1 MALKVLVLRS
11 RLKTRQQELDGF
23 MQRRTDLEAKA
34 KEVEAAFNELNEN
47 STDEARKAVEDQ
59 IDAIDADQ
67 EKNEQDIQ
75 SAQADIDKLNSEIS
89 DLEKKSAQVQE
100 PAPAANERSISKK
113 MNRSKFFN
121 LTMEERDAFFK
132 SEETQQFLKR
142 FREMGKAAAS
152 ENRAVSGAELN
163 IPTTILDIIRENVV
177 DYSKLL
183 RHVRSLPLKGRARQV
198 IMGEIPEAI
207 WTEMCGAINELQ
219 FTFNG
224 IELDGYKIA
233 GFVPICK
240 ATLDDADPILAQAI
254 IDGLLIAEGIGIDKA
269 ILYGL
274 GNKMPLGIV
283 TRLAQATQPSDYP
296 TFARPWKD
304 LQDHLVTID
313 SGKTGLAFFQEL
325 MAAAGLANGSYARG
339 NKFWAMNDYTYT
351 QVKIQALNFSAEG
364 HLVSFVDGEMPV
376 IGGTVEVLSDKIIP
390 NGTIIGG
397 YGELY
402 DLTEREGATVERSDE
417 CRFIE
422 DQVVFKATARYD
434 GQPVIP
440 EAFVAI
446 GIGAAPQTSTT
457 FAGDRANNA
466 SLTGITI
473 GTETLSPSFEST
485 VYNYTVTAAGTAGAI
500 TAVPA
505 VADAKI
511 DMEYNGK
518 VVTNNQSVKFAT
530 GTKDLV
536 IKVTKGLSVLTYT
549 VSITK
554 AGG

>member
-1 MALKVLVLRS
+1 
-11 RLKTRQQELDGF
+11 
-23 MQRRTDLEAKA
+23 MQKRTDLEQKA

-47 STDEARKAVEDQ
+47 STDEERKAVEDQ

-75 SAQADIDKLNSEIS
+75 SAQADIDKLNGEIS
-89 DLEKKSAQVQE
+89 DLENKPAPVQE
-100 PAPAANERSISKK
+100 PAPAVNERNDIKK

-152 ENRAVSGAELN
+152 ENRAVSGAELD
-163 IPTTILDIIRENVV
+163 IPTTILDIIRENIV

-183 RHVRSLPLKGRARQV
+183 RHVHLIPLKGRARQV
-198 IMGEIPEAI
+198 IMGEIPEAV
-207 WTEMCGAINELQ
+207 WTEMCGAINELK

-233 GFVPICK
+233 GFVPICR
-240 ATLDDADPILAQAI
+240 ATLDDADPILLQAI
-254 IDGLLIAEGIGIDKA
+254 IEGLLIAEGIGIDKA

-283 TRLAQATQPSDYP
+283 TRLAQTAQPSDYP

-304 LQDHLVTID
+304 LQNHLVEID
-313 SGKTGLAFFQEL
+313 SSKTGLAFFQEL

-339 NKFWAMNDYTYT
+339 NKFWAMNDSTYT

-364 HLVSFVDGEMPV
+364 HLVSFVEGEMPV

-390 NGTIIGG
+390 DGTIIGG

-402 DLTEREGATVERSDE
+402 NLTEREGATVERSDE
-417 CRFIE
+417 CKFIE
-422 DQVVFKATARYD
+422 DQVVFKSTARYD

-446 GIGAAPQTSTT
+446 GIGDEPQTSTT
-457 FAGDRANNA
+457 FAGDTANNA
-466 SLTGITI
+466 SLTDIVI
-473 GTETLSPSFEST
+473 GTETLSPTFEST
-485 VYNYTVTAAGTAGAI
+485 VYKYTVTASGTSGTI

-505 VADAKI
+505 VAGAKLE
-511 DMEYNGK
+511 MTYNGK
-518 VVTNNQSVKFAT
+518 TITNNQSVKFAD
-530 GTKDLV
+530 GTHDLV
-536 IKVTKGLSVLTYT
+536 IKVTKGLSALTYT

-554 AGG
+554 AGA

>member
-23 MQRRTDLEAKA
+23 MQKRTDLEAKA

-47 STDEARKAVEDQ
+47 STDEERKTVEDQ

-75 SAQADIDKLNSEIS
+75 SAQADIDKINGEIK
-89 DLEKKSAQVQE
+89 DLENK
-100 PAPAANERSISKK
+100 PAPGKAAEPVPTERSISKK

-132 SEETQQFLKR
+132 NEETQQFLKR

-163 IPTTILDIIRENVV
+163 IPTTILDIIRENVM

-183 RHVRSLPLKGRARQV
+183 RHVRLIPLKGRARQV
-198 IMGEIPEAI
+198 IMGEIPEAV
-207 WTEMCGAINELQ
+207 WTEMCGAINELN

-240 ATLDDADPILAQAI
+240 ASLEDSDPVLSQAI
-254 IDGLLIAEGIGIDKA
+254 IEGLLIAEGIGIDKA

-283 TRLAQATQPSDYP
+283 TRLAQTGQPSDYP

-339 NKFWAMNDYTYT
+339 NKFWAMNDSTYT

-364 HLVSFVDGEMPV
+364 HLVSFVEGEMPV

-473 GTETLSPSFEST
+473 GTEALSPSFEST
-485 VYNYTVTAAGTAGAI
+485 VYKYTVTAAGTDGVI

>member
-11 RLKTRQQELDGF
+11 RLKTRQQDLDGF

-34 KEVEAAFNELNEN
+34 KEVEAAFNELDEN
-47 STDEARKAVEDQ
+47 STDEERKAVEDQ

-75 SAQADIDKLNSEIS
+75 SAQADIDKINGEIS

-100 PAPAANERSISKK
+100 PAPVANERSISKK

-132 SEETQQFLKR
+132 NEETQQFLKR

-163 IPTTILDIIRENVV
+163 IPTTILDIIRENVMN
-177 DYSKLL
+177 YSKLL
-183 RHVRSLPLKGRARQV
+183 RHVRSIPLRGRARQV
-198 IMGEIPEAI
+198 IMGEIPEAV
-207 WTEMCGAINELQ
+207 WTEMCGAINELN

-283 TRLAQATQPSDYP
+283 TKLAQATQPSDYP

-313 SGKTGLAFFQEL
+313 SEKTGLAFFQEL

-485 VYNYTVTAAGTAGAI
+485 VYNYTVTAAGTDGVI